1 MMSAYAVQRGG
12 YMNLFSIQ
20 NSLLFQNLLLIMI
33 LTWSATIVIRMIC
46 TQVICQTF
54 EYVNYKKKN
63 LVRKR
68 N

>member
-12 YMNLFSIQ
+12 YMNFFSIQ

-33 LTWSATIVIRMIC
+33 LTWSAKIVLRMIC

-54 EYVNYKKKN
+54 E
-63 LVRKR
+63 
-68 N
+68 